1 MTIKTNRRR
10 FLAGSAAILAAPAI
24 LSSTRAY
31 AATPTLKVGH
41 VSPRTGP
48 LAGFAEADDYILS
61 AYVPGVKAEE
71 LQIEILED
79 VVSIKGEFIDE
90 STEDTQFLR
99 RERPTGS
106 FARSMRLPTL
116 LNASG
121 AEAEVVNGVL
131 KLRVPKAEEAKPK
144 QIKVN
149 VK

>member
-1 MTIKTNRRR
+1 MTTYFI
-10 FLAGSAAILAAPAI
+10 
-24 LSSTRAY
+24 
-31 AATPTLKVGH
+31 
-41 VSPRTGP
+41 SPRSRMLRQYRELDSQRPDVQIP
-48 LAGFAEADDYILS
+48 LDVIAEGDDYVLM
-61 AYVPGVKAEE
+61 AYVPGVNAEE

-79 VVSIKGEFIDE
+79 VVSIKGEFEDE
-90 STEDTQFLR
+90 SSEDTNFLR

-116 LNASG
+116 LNAAG

>member
-1 MTIKTNRRR
+1 MTTYFI
-10 FLAGSAAILAAPAI
+10 
-24 LSSTRAY
+24 
-31 AATPTLKVGH
+31 
-41 VSPRTGP
+41 SPRSRMLRQYREMDSQRPDVQIP
-48 LAGFAEADDYILS
+48 LDVIAEGDDYVLM

-79 VVSIKGEFIDE
+79 VVSIKGEFVDE
-90 STEDTQFLR
+90 SNEDTQFLR
-99 RERPTGS
+99 RERPSGS

>member
-1 MTIKTNRRR
+1 MTTYFI
-10 FLAGSAAILAAPAI
+10 
-24 LSSTRAY
+24 
-31 AATPTLKVGH
+31 
-41 VSPRTGP
+41 SPRSRMMRHYREMDSQRPDVQIP
-48 LAGFAEADDYILS
+48 LDVIVEGDDYLLM

-79 VVSIKGEFIDE
+79 VVSIKGEFEEE
-90 STEDTQFLR
+90 SSEDTNFLR

-116 LNASG
+116 LNAAG

-144 QIKVN
+144 QIKVS

>member
-1 MTIKTNRRR
+1 MTTYFI
-10 FLAGSAAILAAPAI
+10 
-24 LSSTRAY
+24 
-31 AATPTLKVGH
+31 
-41 VSPRTGP
+41 SPRSRMLRQYREMDSQRPDVQIP
-48 LAGFAEADDYILS
+48 LDVIAEGDDYVLM

-79 VVSIKGEFIDE
+79 VVSIKGEFIEE
-90 STEDTQFLR
+90 SNEDTKFLR

>member
-1 MTIKTNRRR
+1 MTTYFI
-10 FLAGSAAILAAPAI
+10 
-24 LSSTRAY
+24 
-31 AATPTLKVGH
+31 
-41 VSPRTGP
+41 SPRSRMLRQYRELDSQRPDVQIP
-48 LAGFAEADDYILS
+48 LDVIAEGDDYVLM
-61 AYVPGVKAEE
+61 AYVPGVNAEE

-79 VVSIKGEFIDE
+79 VVSIKGEFEDE
-90 STEDTQFLR
+90 SSEDTNFLR

-116 LNASG
+116 LNAAG

-144 QIKVN
+144 QIKVS

>member
-1 MTIKTNRRR
+1 MTTYFI
-10 FLAGSAAILAAPAI
+10 
-24 LSSTRAY
+24 
-31 AATPTLKVGH
+31 
-41 VSPRTGP
+41 SPRSRMLRQYREMDSQRPDVQIP
-48 LAGFAEADDYILS
+48 LDVIAEGDDYILT

-90 STEDTQFLR
+90 STEDTKFLR

-121 AEAEVVNGVL
+121 AEAEVINGVL

>member
-1 MTIKTNRRR
+1 MTTYFI
-10 FLAGSAAILAAPAI
+10 
-24 LSSTRAY
+24 
-31 AATPTLKVGH
+31 
-41 VSPRTGP
+41 SPRSRMLRQYREMDSQRPDVQIP
-48 LAGFAEADDYILS
+48 LDVIAEGDDYILT

-79 VVSIKGEFIDE
+79 VVSIKGEFEDE
-90 STEDTQFLR
+90 SSEDTNFLR

-116 LNASG
+116 LNAAG

-144 QIKVN
+144 QIKVS

>member
-1 MTIKTNRRR
+1 MTTYFI
-10 FLAGSAAILAAPAI
+10 
-24 LSSTRAY
+24 
-31 AATPTLKVGH
+31 
-41 VSPRTGP
+41 SPRSRMLRQYREMDSQRPVVQIP
-48 LAGFAEADDYILS
+48 LDVIAEGDDYVLT

>member
-1 MTIKTNRRR
+1 MTTYFI
-10 FLAGSAAILAAPAI
+10 
-24 LSSTRAY
+24 
-31 AATPTLKVGH
+31 
-41 VSPRTGP
+41 SPRSRMLRQYRELDSQRPDVQIP
-48 LAGFAEADDYILS
+48 LDVIAEGDDYILT

-79 VVSIKGEFIDE
+79 VVSIKGEFNDE
-90 STEDTQFLR
+90 STEDTKFLR

-121 AEAEVVNGVL
+121 AEAEVINGVL

>member
-1 MTIKTNRRR
+1 MTTYFI
-10 FLAGSAAILAAPAI
+10 
-24 LSSTRAY
+24 
-31 AATPTLKVGH
+31 
-41 VSPRTGP
+41 SPRSRMLRQYREMDSQRPDVQIP
-48 LAGFAEADDYILS
+48 LDVIAEGDDYVLM
-61 AYVPGVKAEE
+61 AYVPGVNAEE

-79 VVSIKGEFIDE
+79 VVSIKGEFEDE
-90 STEDTQFLR
+90 SSEDTNFLR

-116 LNASG
+116 LNAAG

-144 QIKVN
+144 QIKVS